1 MVWDSSPLGGFT
13 TGTPWLPIAQPA
25 GVDVASQLADPGSTL
40 HLTRSLLELRRAEP
54 ALNVGEWLDLGH
66 AGSAIAY
73 VRTSV
78 APDGRRFLVCLN
90 LADKPSPIP
99 EEAMSLHGEVLVSTL
114 PGGAGERFEG
124 RDLAPNEGLVIRL
137 D

>member
-1 MVWDSSPLGGFT
+1 
-13 TGTPWLPIAQPA
+13 
-25 GVDVASQLADPGSTL
+25 
-40 HLTRSLLELRRAEP
+40 
-54 ALNVGEWLDLGH
+54 LGH

-73 VRTSV
+73 IRSSD

-90 LADKPSPIP
+90 LASKPAPLP
-99 EEAMSLHGEVLVSTL
+99 AHATSLRGEIVVSTL

-124 RDLAPNEGLVIRL
+124 RDLAPDEGLVICL